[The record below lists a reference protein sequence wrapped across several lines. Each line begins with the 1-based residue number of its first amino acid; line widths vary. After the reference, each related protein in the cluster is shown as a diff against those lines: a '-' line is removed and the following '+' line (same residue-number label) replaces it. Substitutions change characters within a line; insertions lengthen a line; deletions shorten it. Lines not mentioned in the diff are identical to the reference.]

1 MESEGWMGEREGV
14 ESERWRVKSEGWMGE
29 SEGVESERRMGES
42 ESFTYAKAKILLCVI
57 PHQCYP

>member
-14 ESERWRVKSEGWMGE
+14 ESEGWRVESEGW
-29 SEGVESERRMGES
+29 VESERWMAES